1 MYCFFCARKNLDSQA
16 QLLEKTR
23 YPAVKNLWII
33 NTFNIHKDDHW
44 NLPRVFLAFWS
55 LVGNTIEF
63 LRCFGFAGVTKVRI
77 ANRGTCRTAGTCG
90 THIFFPKNRRCDF
103 LNHLTMKNC
112 DKIFFTSTEKVFHL
126 KSTTIRRWSHVI
138 IKSKIIVKVKCVML
152 IKIVYEVGD
161 WLMSYSVWV
170 TVGRIYS
177 SVCLYS
183 PLYCCQINLLKQ
195 MSHNNVIMIVPL
207 VSLFGL
213 FRPSLISVLSL
224 LLYRLKRKATVL
236 HLYLLTSAC
245 RLLLNR
251 QAIREKFF
259 MNYMPFSLMKTSS
272 TISLLRGGSRKFREK
287 GPSPPPSPS
296 NENFISLYFLCNWTI
311 VWISITHYS

>member
-1 MYCFFCARKNLDSQA
+1 M
-16 QLLEKTR
+16 
-23 YPAVKNLWII
+23 II
-33 NTFNIHKDDHW
+33 
-44 NLPRVFLAFWS
+44 
-55 LVGNTIEF
+55 E
-63 LRCFGFAGVTKVRI
+63 
-77 ANRGTCRTAGTCG
+77 TCREYFSVLIFGRKHTASFYDVLVLRVLLKWGLRTAEPAEPPESAEP
-90 THIFFPKNRRCDF
+90 IFFFKKTEYVIF

-224 LLYRLKRKATVL
+224 LLYRLKRKATIL

-251 QAIREKFF
+251 QAIRE
-259 MNYMPFSLMKTSS
+259 NSS
-272 TISLLRGGSRKFREK
+272 
-287 GPSPPPSPS
+287 
-296 NENFISLYFLCNWTI
+296 WTI
-311 VWISITHYS
+311 CPSVSWKPPVRHPFQGVDQEIQRERAESPTLSPEWKLHLTLFPL